1 MTNNQKNWYALY
13 TRFRHEKKVE
23 YQLQQKGIET
33 YLPIRSMLRK
43 WSDRKKW
50 ISEPL
55 FHCYIFI
62 YSDVKERFDAIRSY
76 GAVRIISF
84 AGQPA
89 VVKEH
94 EINYIKSILSEI
106 PDATP
111 CYDIPVGSRVKIR
124 RGPLAGVEGI
134 LTESKN
140 KNRMIISLDTI
151 NQGVCFNVDIHDV
164 IKIDE
169 YSQYE

>member
-1 MTNNQKNWYALY
+1 MTNNKKNWYALY

-33 YLPIRSMLRK
+33 YLPIRKSLRK

-55 FHCYIFI
+55 FNCYVFI
-62 YSDVKERFDAIRSY
+62 YSDVKERFEATHSY

-84 AGQPA
+84 AGKPA
-89 VVKEH
+89 VVREH
-94 EINYIKSILSEI
+94 EINYIKSILSEV

-111 CYDIPVGSRVKIR
+111 CYNIPVGSRVKIH
-124 RGPLAGVEGI
+124 RGPLAGVKGI
-134 LTESKN
+134 LTESMN
-140 KNRMIISLDTI
+140 KTRMIVSLDTI
-151 NQGVCFNVDIHDV
+151 NQGVSFNVDIHDI

-169 YSQYE
+169 DSLN